1 MAESNF
7 VKAVKDAAGG
17 LPRSTAWYRNK
28 IKEFGKPGALDLIRD
43 GKRSSRPFYG
53 KLNMFTYDPKFK
65 KTLPYYD
72 TFPLVLP
79 LETYN
84 DGFLGINFHYLPIPL
99 RVRLLD
105 RLVDFASSTDFSKA
119 TTRLNVDY
127 SKLKNIGL
135 IKPTIHKYLSGQV
148 KSKFRKIDADEFIIA
163 VLLPVARFKKASPR
177 EVYADSRKII

>member
-1 MAESNF
+1 M
-7 VKAVKDAAGG
+7 
-17 LPRSTAWYRNK
+17 
-28 IKEFGKPGALDLIRD
+28 
-43 GKRSSRPFYG
+43 
-53 KLNMFTYDPKFK
+53 
-65 KTLPYYD
+65 
-72 TFPLVLP
+72 
-79 LETYN
+79 
-84 DGFLGINFHYLPIPL
+84 GINFHYLPIPL

-148 KSKFRKIDADEFIIA
+148 KSQFRKIDADEFIIA